1 VIKENSKACEE
12 IIQWLLSRN
21 IEVVI
26 VTESRFLHVRK
37 FPCLFIG
44 GIPIYGKE
52 AIKRQLL
59 ENYLNPYGIST
70 SS

>member
-1 VIKENSKACEE
+1 MLELVIKENSKACAEIVKWLEE
-12 IIQWLLSRN
+12 QS

-26 VTESRFLHVRK
+26 VTESRFRTVKK

-59 ENYLNPYGIST
+59 EENHLIAH
-70 SS
+70 